1 MRQRYTWNKAEKLK
15 SRKRIDQVFKQGKN
29 FSVFPFKIFYLVGPR
44 PVPPGPGI
52 SRGTADGASS
62 RARAGAPLQAG
73 ALPIHA
79 DTPPLQAG
87 FGAGTRNFK
96 KAVDR
101 NRIKRVCREAYR
113 LQKQSLV
120 DHLGSKGLSM
130 AVFFIYIGKD
140 LPDYKTVTGKIGVI
154 LQKLVKETA

>member
-44 PVPPGPGI
+44 PVPPGPCI
-52 SRGTADGASS
+52 SRETADGASS
-62 RARAGAPLQAG
+62 RAGAGA
-73 ALPIHA
+73 
-79 DTPPLQAG
+79 PLQAG

-140 LPDYKTVTGKIGVI
+140 LPDYQTVTGKIGVI